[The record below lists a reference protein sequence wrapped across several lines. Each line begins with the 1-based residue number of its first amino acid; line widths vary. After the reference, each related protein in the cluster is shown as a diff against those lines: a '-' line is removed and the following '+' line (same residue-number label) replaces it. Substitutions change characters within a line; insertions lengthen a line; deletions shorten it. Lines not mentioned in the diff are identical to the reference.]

1 AKNLD
6 VPVSEIKK
14 LEDKMTVK
22 FSSKSLL
29 VAVFAIMVV
38 MFATGGILVL
48 LKDSPYAIQ
57 IALVFAG
64 S

>member
-1 AKNLD
+1 A
-6 VPVSEIKK
+6 PISEIKK
-14 LEDKMTVK
+14 LEDKMIVK
-22 FSSKSLL
+22 FSTISLI
-29 VAVFAIMVV
+29 AAIFAAMVV
-38 MFATGGILVL
+38 MFTTGGILTL